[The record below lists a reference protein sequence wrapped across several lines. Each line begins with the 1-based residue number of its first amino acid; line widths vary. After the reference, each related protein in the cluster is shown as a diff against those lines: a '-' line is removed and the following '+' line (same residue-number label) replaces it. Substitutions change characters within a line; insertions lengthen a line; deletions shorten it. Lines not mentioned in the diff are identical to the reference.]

1 LRFCEDLPI
10 SFCSVEATK
19 IGLGWLL
26 SMLHKGILLM
36 LIPNEINIA
45 PNSEVAYT
53 IDYLKKEF
61 EKRESNAS
69 NNVII

>member
-1 LRFCEDLPI
+1 
-10 SFCSVEATK
+10 
-19 IGLGWLL
+19 
-26 SMLHKGILLM
+26 MLHKVILLM

-45 PNSEVAYT
+45 PNSGVAYT

-69 NNVII
+69 NNVIT